1 MRKSLKDIKHIV
13 FKKPYDDIIPKE
25 LESYHYYIIDSGHSI
40 MCILECHLKEAK
52 EKGMD
57 DYEVPIPVKYVLE
70 NGWKVEGDY
79 IIVDAPYE
87 LPYGVMIE
95 EKYYEY

>member
-1 MRKSLKDIKHIV
+1 MRKSLEDIKHIV
-13 FKKPYDDIIPKE
+13 SKRPYEGVIPKE
-25 LESYHYYIIDSGHSI
+25 LEPYHYYITDSGHSI
-40 MCILECHLKEAK
+40 MCVLECHLKEAK
-52 EKGMD
+52 ENDMD

-70 NGWKVEGDY
+70 KGWKVEGDY